1 MEERQASHKWKGG
14 SATIS
19 MVPIA
24 DRERGKSRIGA
35 RHSATKHAYERST
48 EL

>member
-24 DRERGKSRIGA
+24 DRERQKQDWSKA
-35 RHSATKHAYERST
+35 LSH
-48 EL
+48 